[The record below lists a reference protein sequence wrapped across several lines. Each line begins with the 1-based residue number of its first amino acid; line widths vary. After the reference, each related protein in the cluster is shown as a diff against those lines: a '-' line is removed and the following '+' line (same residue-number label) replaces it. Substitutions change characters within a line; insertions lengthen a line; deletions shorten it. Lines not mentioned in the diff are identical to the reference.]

1 MLRTRY
7 RTDTF
12 QQSYFVI
19 DRFEDVLRLV
29 QRNDF
34 ASLYDELDTLP
45 DLDPAVADAN
55 ERLAA

>member
-7 RTDTF
+7 RTDAF

-19 DRFEDVLRLV
+19 DRFEDVLKLV
-29 QRNDF
+29 QQGDF
-34 ASLYDELDTLP
+34 DRLYERLEPLP
-45 DLDPAVADAN
+45 DIEPSFAEAE